1 MHCRYFAREVHM
13 AKKLCFLLLVLALMV
28 IGTLVSMADED
39 ETAVKTVTGLSA
51 PVVNTV
57 EEGQYIEKYT
67 HEAVL
72 EKYGSLFFDE
82 ESQSSCVLIKE
93 YIVKKNVLSDNIQ
106 DRVFSGELAD
116 DITLKNGDSVV
127 VMVFVKNG
135 DTYELLGT
143 PKEAVTNYLRL
154 YRLRLPF
161 VGEDKPNHIRVVAFL
176 KSRYKELALDK
187 NVQITDMDITIQKQG
202 YNIKDSLMNTL
213 ETLELFDKFGE

>member
-13 AKKLCFLLLVLALMV
+13 AKKLCFLLLVLVLMV

-39 ETAVKTVTGLSA
+39 ETAAKTVTGLSA

-57 EEGQYIEKYT
+57 GEGQYIEKYT

-82 ESQSSCVLIKE
+82 ESQSSCVLIKD
-93 YIVKKNVLSDNIQ
+93 YIVKKNALSDNIQ
-106 DRVFSGELAD
+106 DHVLSGELAGG
-116 DITLKNGDSVV
+116 ITLKNGDSVV

-176 KSRYKELALDK
+176 KNEYKQLALDK
-187 NVQITDMDITIQKQG
+187 NVQITDMDIVIQKQG

-213 ETLELFDKFGE
+213 ETLEIFDKFGE